1 MTLPDSLLTSSDHFN
16 DLGCF
21 KNIYQSRLLA
31 KGLRSD
37 SPVKGP
43 FLGSL
48 TPGTDS
54 GRHQHRPECA
64 LKLTHM

>member
-1 MTLPDSLLTSSDHFN
+1 MTFPHSLLTSSDHFN

-43 FLGSL
+43 FLGS
-48 TPGTDS
+48 
-54 GRHQHRPECA
+54 RHLAQTRDFINTGLSAH
-64 LKLTHM
+64 